1 MGTIKIMSSD
11 CTHPE
16 LFLEGIDRV
25 AHVAG
30 LIDEARRAERLRRGL
45 FIDA

>member
-1 MGTIKIMSSD
+1 MSSD
-11 CTHPE
+11 CSHSE

-30 LIDEARRAERLRRGL
+30 LIDDARRAERRRRGL
-45 FIDA
+45 FIEAV